1 MPGLRVDGEF
11 ALRHVHSIPCDS
23 HGHQLVFKDL
33 LWDNSH
39 PTDCGSFW
47 KSGGN
52 RLVNFFS
59 SSQKQL
65 AFLRTCM
72 QNTLGKE
79 YSFIVTVPTRW
90 GIQVASME
98 SILRVQ
104 TALKA
109 YAMHPEASKE
119 WKNTLLD
126 DLWWQKLKSLSL
138 LFRPIHSWQKMS
150 ESNRATLAKVLPR

>member
-1 MPGLRVDGEF
+1 
-11 ALRHVHSIPCDS
+11 
-23 HGHQLVFKDL
+23 
-33 LWDNSH
+33 
-39 PTDCGSFW
+39 
-47 KSGGN
+47 
-52 RLVNFFS
+52 
-59 SSQKQL
+59 
-65 AFLRTCM
+65 M

-79 YSFIVTVPTRW
+79 YSFIATVPTRW
-90 GIQVASME
+90 GTQVASME
-98 SILRVQ
+98 SIRRVQ